1 MIRVASC
8 SRLTAAPRRYKSAVD
23 CAAQIL
29 KREGPLAFMDGA
41 WARCLTV
48 TPRLTICVLAK
59 DALMPH
65 AAMLVGRSE

>member
-1 MIRVASC
+1 M
-8 SRLTAAPRRYKSAVD
+8 D

-29 KREGPLAFMDGA
+29 RREGPRAFFDGA

-59 DALMPH
+59 DALMPYV
-65 AAMLVGRSE
+65 AGAGGS